1 MFQSRSFIDEIYQI
15 FKECANAFFKN
26 RFYKISMLQLNLF
39 AKTDLVIIVK
49 FVGNIFD
56 AQFKSC
62 KKILRFCR

>member
-1 MFQSRSFIDEIYQI
+1 
-15 FKECANAFFKN
+15 
-26 RFYKISMLQLNLF
+26 MLQLNLF